1 MLGEQSVS
9 DPTGRTC
16 IVSLVNAHHRPFRL
30 KMKSK
35 QGKHAIIRGDE
46 WGGPAF
52 GAGPDVALNTEDG
65 TFCQPKSFEMD
76 TKAESEAG
84 LPPIKFK
91 YDKTILS
98 GITDKQSYDEII
110 GGRQFD
116 AEEVEVYA
124 LDG

>member
-1 MLGEQSVS
+1 MLGEQSAS
-9 DPTGRTC
+9 DPSAGRTC

-52 GAGPDVALNTEDG
+52 GAGPDVALSTEDG

-76 TKAESEAG
+76 TH
-84 LPPIKFK
+84 
-91 YDKTILS
+91 
-98 GITDKQSYDEII
+98 
-110 GGRQFD
+110 
-116 AEEVEVYA
+116 
-124 LDG
+124 